1 MPGAMRKL
9 GLYLGLVEGNEHPR
23 DRRYADE
30 YDGGYADPAHEDNY
44 DQPEPARVGQRA
56 APATHRA
63 FDARLSSLDTSGVR
77 AVPAPVPA
85 YADPQRITTLRPRT
99 YNDAR
104 EIGQQ
109 FRDGT
114 PVILDLSEMDDVNAK
129 RLVDFSAGL
138 IFGLHGRIERVTN
151 KVFLLSP
158 EHVEVTA
165 EDRARIVEGGFFNQ
179 S

>member
-9 GLYLGLVEGNEHPR
+9 GLYLGLVEGNERPR

-30 YDGGYADPAHEDNY
+30 YEDGYDDLARREDYDEPELARTAQRPAS
-44 DQPEPARVGQRA
+44 
-56 APATHRA
+56 ATHRA
-63 FDARLSSLDTSGVR
+63 FDARLASLDTPGVR
-77 AVPAPVPA
+77 AVPAPAPA

-114 PVILDLSEMDDVNAK
+114 PVILDLSDMDDVNAK

-158 EHVEVTA
+158 EHIEVTA

>member
-9 GLYLGLVEGNEHPR
+9 GLYLGLVEGDEQPR

-30 YDGGYADPAHEDNY
+30 YDDGYDEPSRRDEY
-44 DQPEPARVGQRA
+44 DEPEAPPRGQR
-56 APATHRA
+56 PGSATHRA
-63 FDARLSSLDTSGVR
+63 FDSRVSSLDTSSVR
-77 AVPAPVPA
+77 AVPAPVLA
-85 YADPQRITTLRPRT
+85 HTDPQRITTLRPRN

-114 PVILDLSEMDDVNAK
+114 PVILDLSELDDINAK

>member
-30 YDGGYADPAHEDNY
+30 YEDGYDDPARREDY
-44 DQPEPARVGQRA
+44 DEPEPARSGQRS

-63 FDARLSSLDTSGVR
+63 FDARLASLDTAGVR
-77 AVPAPVPA
+77 AVPAPAPA